1 MTSLNDRE
9 ESKEENHNLFISAN
23 AECITLRRGLEELEE
38 EIQDAWNIGEDDRAA
53 ELIYLQILVV
63 ERLKELLDQL

>member
-9 ESKEENHNLFISAN
+9 ESKEENNNLFISAN